1 MMHDGQ
7 HRRRLAG
14 ARLDNRVCAMDALKP
29 ANLAV
34 RFLRQLYARAAL
46 AYSVRGSGRACSRRS
61 PSGVGAPCRDAHHRH
76 PPASNMTAIYDV
88 PSDQDLAVPECL
100 VSRTEAF
107 CYAQLFDCVACAGGP
122 GSRQPGA
129 VRGGH
134 CSPLRSHGCRWQG
147 MPVADALAG
156 DPQLAGDLG
165 LAEAGGE
172 QLSSA
177 QPASLAAFTLLLCRS
192 TAGSGW
198 HALIL
203 PGQATSSNSTAALS
217 GQPPRPII

>member
-1 MMHDGQ
+1 MGWG
-7 HRRRLAG
+7 RRPLAAQGIG
-14 ARLDNRVCAMDALKP
+14 ATSLP
-29 ANLAV
+29 A
-34 RFLRQLYARAAL
+34 
-46 AYSVRGSGRACSRRS
+46 
-61 PSGVGAPCRDAHHRH
+61 
-76 PPASNMTAIYDV
+76 
-88 PSDQDLAVPECL
+88 
-100 VSRTEAF
+100 
-107 CYAQLFDCVACAGGP
+107 
-122 GSRQPGA
+122 
-129 VRGGH
+129 
-134 CSPLRSHGCRWQG
+134 G

-203 PGQATSSNSTAALS
+203 PRPSHQLQLDRHAVRSTPKTL
-217 GQPPRPII
+217 